1 MSPAISSLLLI
12 MLAVGAGTSVYAIAS
27 SYRPT
32 NINVAV
38 EGIQFAKGNTGS
50 STWIFTMNLHNMGN
64 VPVTIAGTVTGTAIS
79 NGISSS
85 GTLNPNDRTVLTYVW
100 TASVVPGER
109 YLVTWT
115 ATGTDGS
122 KKTVLTSV
130 TADG

>member
-1 MSPAISSLLLI
+1 MSPAISALLLI
-12 MLAVGAGTSVYAIAS
+12 MLAIGAGASVYAIAS

-38 EGIQFAKGNTGS
+38 DDIHFGKGNSASG
-50 STWIFTMNLHNMGN
+50 TWIFTMNVHNIGN
-64 VPVTIAGTVTGTAIS
+64 VPVTITGTVTGTAIS
-79 NGISSS
+79 NSISS
-85 GTLNPNDRTVLTYVW
+85 GTLNPDDRAALKYLW
-100 TASVVPGER
+100 TAGVVPGEH

-115 ATGTDGS
+115 ATGTEGS

>member
-32 NINVAV
+32 NINVALDDIHF
-38 EGIQFAKGNTGS
+38 GKGNTGS
-50 STWIFTMNLHNMGN
+50 GTWIFTMNLHNSGN

-79 NGISSS
+79 NSISS
-85 GTLNPNDRTVLTYVW
+85 GTINPNDRAVLTYVW

-115 ATGTDGS
+115 ATGTEGS
-122 KKTVLTSV
+122 KKTVLTFV

>member
-1 MSPAISSLLLI
+1 MSPAISVLLLI
-12 MLAVGAGTSVYAIAS
+12 MIAIGAGASVYAYAFS
-27 SYRPT
+27 FRPT

-50 STWIFTMNLHNMGN
+50 STWIFTMNLHNLGN
-64 VPVTIAGTVTGTAIS
+64 VPVTIAGTVKGTAIS
-79 NGISSS
+79 NNISS

-100 TASVVPGER
+100 TAAVVPGEN

-115 ATGTDGS
+115 ATGTEGS

-130 TADG
+130 IADG